1 MILITSTNFLIIIL
15 FISLICGFY
24 MLNNELKRKN
34 NDSSELYN
42 VKLVSIIRSIGL
54 IAVGII
60 GLILLYFKYG
70 R

>member
-1 MILITSTNFLIIIL
+1 
-15 FISLICGFY
+15 

-60 GLILLYFKYG
+60 GLILLYFKYD

>member
-60 GLILLYFKYG
+60 GLILLYFKYD